1 MRWPPK
7 VTTMWPTK
15 IENRHFPRKLR
26 VQSQIWV
33 HITFF
38 NFFFR
43 IFWAGFQRHTL
54 MYMFRRI
61 LFSFFWKKISSTI
74 KLLQM
79 WTKKSNPQNFIKH
92 SCPKV
97 ASDLVCFW
105 KFQKKIFLHLVEIFF
120 EFLNLQKFKIST
132 LENKFWFMTIQWRVV
147 LDFLFDEKAPKIA
160 IEKLHFKWGYWGFA
174 KKWIQVH

>member
-1 MRWPPK
+1 
-7 VTTMWPTK
+7 
-15 IENRHFPRKLR
+15 
-26 VQSQIWV
+26 
-33 HITFF
+33 
-38 NFFFR
+38 
-43 IFWAGFQRHTL
+43 
-54 MYMFRRI
+54 
-61 LFSFFWKKISSTI
+61 
-74 KLLQM
+74 M

-97 ASDLVCFW
+97 ASDLVYFW
-105 KFQKKIFLHLVEIFF
+105 KFQKNFFLHLVEIFL

>member
-1 MRWPPK
+1 MHQIEILRAPYVLQLFFRIFGPGLWPCYTIAAYNT
-7 VTTMWPTK
+7 VWPTK

-105 KFQKKIFLHLVEIFF
+105 KFQKKKILHLVEKIF
-120 EFLNLQKFKIST
+120 EFAKI
-132 LENKFWFMTIQWRVV
+132 
-147 LDFLFDEKAPKIA
+147 
-160 IEKLHFKWGYWGFA
+160 
-174 KKWIQVH
+174 

>member
-1 MRWPPK
+1 MCAVFCGHLKPYLHSVWNY
-7 VTTMWPTK
+7 TMWPTK

-105 KFQKKIFLHLVEIFF
+105 KFQKLFFFAFSGKIFWIL
-120 EFLNLQKFKIST
+120 K
-132 LENKFWFMTIQWRVV
+132 
-147 LDFLFDEKAPKIA
+147 
-160 IEKLHFKWGYWGFA
+160 FA
-174 KKWIQVH
+174 KI